1 MKTKVRRAIG
11 VGLLAATGAL
21 PVMRAHAQSSV
32 QIYGT
37 ADGGVR
43 YQSNAAKGGGSVVT
57 MNSNGYYSSNKLGF
71 LGKEDLGDGWNAH
84 FRLENGF
91 NLGNGQFDNTT
102 GTEFN
107 RQSYVGIGSAKY
119 GSLDFGRQ
127 YTISHDIISIYDPF
141 GFHYTPILPLTTAS
155 DGTRNN
161 NAVKYK
167 NDFGPLLFEVD
178 NSFGGVA
185 GNFSSSATRS
195 VGISFNVGPVDI
207 GGVYGHRNILTG
219 TAYLGDS
226 YYMGGIGYRIGP
238 VRVSGGFMSED
249 LQNPGSPHQ
258 VTNNAFG
265 GIAWTIKPDLV
276 FNGGYYQ
283 TTVSTDKASR
293 RGLSILSLA
302 YLLSKRTTLYGEVDY
317 TSYKHA
323 VVSTLNPAGASS
335 QTAVT
340 VGLDVLF

>member
-1 MKTKVRRAIG
+1 MKIAAWRSVG
-11 VGLLAATGAL
+11 VGLSLAAGAV
-21 PVMRAHAQSSV
+21 PAYAQSSV

-43 YQSNAAKGGGSVVT
+43 YQTNAVKGGGTVVT

-71 LGKEDLGDGWNAH
+71 LGTEDLGDGWNAH
-84 FRLENGF
+84 FRLESGF
-91 NLGNGQFDNTT
+91 NLGNGQLDNTT
-102 GTEFN
+102 NTLFN
-107 RQSYVGIGSAKY
+107 RQSYVGIGNRKY
-119 GSLDFGRQ
+119 GSIDLGRQ

-141 GFHYTPILPLTTAS
+141 GFHYTPILPLTQAS

-161 NAVKYK
+161 NAIKYK

-185 GNFSSSATRS
+185 GNFASGATRS
-195 VGISFNVGPVDI
+195 VGMSYSAGPVSV
-207 GGVYGHRNILTG
+207 GGVYGHRSILTG
-219 TAYLGDS
+219 TAYVPDS
-226 YYMGGIGYRIGP
+226 YYMGGVAYSIGP

-249 LQNPGSPHQ
+249 LQNPAAPHQ

-265 GIAWTIKPDLV
+265 GLSWTILPNLIFD
-276 FNGGYYQ
+276 GGYYQ

-293 RGLSILSLA
+293 RGISIISLA
-302 YLLSKRTTLYGEVDY
+302 YLLSKRTTLYSAIDY